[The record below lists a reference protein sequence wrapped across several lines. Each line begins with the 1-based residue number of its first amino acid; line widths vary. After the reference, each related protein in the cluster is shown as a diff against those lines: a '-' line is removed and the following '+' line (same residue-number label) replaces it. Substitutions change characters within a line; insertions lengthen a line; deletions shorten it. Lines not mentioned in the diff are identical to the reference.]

1 MGHYQMEQHMH
12 VGIPRGEEREKG
24 AESFSE
30 NLGKETDVQ
39 I

>member
-1 MGHYQMEQHMH
+1 MEQNMY
-12 VGIPRGEEREKG
+12 VVIPRGEEREKG

-30 NLGKETDVQ
+30 NLGKEIDFR